1 MDVWLSGAFLGRGG
15 ILEGQAGRRYLV
27 LLIQG
32 SFVGPRG
39 GHLWVC
45 VDLVG
50 AYAISGIT
58 GALIKEVVLPWRSFK
73 GICVGSSVGS
83 P

>member
-1 MDVWLSGAFLGRGG
+1 M
-15 ILEGQAGRRYLV
+15 
-27 LLIQG
+27 
-32 SFVGPRG
+32 
-39 GHLWVC
+39 C

-50 AYAISGIT
+50 AYAILGIT
-58 GALIKEVVLPWRSFK
+58 GALIKEVVLPRRSFK

>member
-1 MDVWLSGAFLGRGG
+1 M
-15 ILEGQAGRRYLV
+15 
-27 LLIQG
+27 
-32 SFVGPRG
+32 GPRG

-50 AYAISGIT
+50 AYAILGIT
-58 GALIKEVVLPWRSFK
+58 GALIKEVVLPRRSFK